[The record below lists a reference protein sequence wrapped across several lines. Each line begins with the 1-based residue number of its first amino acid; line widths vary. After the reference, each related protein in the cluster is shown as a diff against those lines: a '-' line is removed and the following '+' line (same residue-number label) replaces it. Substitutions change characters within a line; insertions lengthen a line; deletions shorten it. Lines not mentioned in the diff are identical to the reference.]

1 MVFFIHNREYIF
13 SIELAMWRATGQ
25 KILENRQKITKSR
38 TENDKEQDRK
48 CSRFSR
54 KKVGKN

>member
-13 SIELAMWRATGQ
+13 SIGLVMWRATDQ
-25 KILENRQKITKSR
+25 KILKNRQKITKSR
-38 TENDKEQDRK
+38 TENNKKQDRK